1 LPRPTNP
8 NRGARADPAPP
19 FGWDE
24 TRMGP
29 PRMCRRTGLSGPGVT
44 LIGDELKR
52 ARGLTRVFSAAR
64 CCCAMPTSSVGG
76 SNTPLVPKQHHRVAF
91 FQDIYQMPC
100 IKSDA
105 PWAQSWM
112 AAQRGLP
119 PGVESDASWVP
130 SWMTAH
136 IRARHVWWNSYSV
149 FSIRGPSQAPS
160 PSAAYYTQQRCTC
173 SSQAPCW
180 GGGSRSSSS
189 RATGALSCGISR
201 GGSGRFGGMRS
212 PPLV

>member
-1 LPRPTNP
+1 MEAGGWALGPRCYSDWGRAQKGSRFLLACFPQ
-8 NRGARADPAPP
+8 RGGAACC
-19 FGWDE
+19 
-24 TRMGP
+24 P
-29 PRMCRRTGLSGPGVT
+29 PRQSGAQTPRWSQNSIT
-44 LIGDELKR
+44 ASL
-52 ARGLTRVFSAAR
+52 FS
-64 CCCAMPTSSVGG
+64 G
-76 SNTPLVPKQHHRVAF
+76 
-91 FQDIYQMPC
+91 IYQMPC

-105 PWAQSWM
+105 RWAQSWM